1 VNGRWAAPGRVNLIG
16 EHLDYNGG
24 PVLPIAIDRRTV
36 VTVSVRSDTVV
47 TVASESF
54 GEPVR
59 FGVATEPGDVS
70 GWAAHVAGLLWALRS
85 DGQPVPSLDLT
96 VTSDLP
102 IGAGLSSSHA
112 LECAVAVAV
121 RDLASLDVD
130 DFALALAA
138 RRAENDY
145 VGVPTGIMDQ
155 LASLCGVA
163 GHALLIDTSAL
174 TVRPVPAEWAADG
187 LTLLVIDTRAQHA
200 HAEGGYG
207 ERRRECA
214 EAASAVGVSAL
225 ADAALGDVD
234 RLDDATLRRRA
245 RHVVTETA
253 RVEQA
258 VAALAGRDWPRFGR
272 LLSQSHVS
280 LRDDFEVSCPE
291 LDVAV
296 DATMGAGALG
306 ARMTGGGFGGSA
318 IALVESSRAEAVAD
332 ACRAAFADHGF
343 EPPEVFPVEPS
354 DGAGRLD

>member
-1 VNGRWAAPGRVNLIG
+1 MNGRWAAPGRVNLIG

-163 GHALLIDTSAL
+163 GHALLIDTSAF
-174 TVRPVPAEWAADG
+174 TVRPIPAEWAADG

-234 RLDDATLRRRA
+234 RLDDTMRRRA